1 MVTMMAREVHREKDS
16 SWIDVNETALSMNTS
31 STIAGRFTMKSLSV
45 HSPSALSRRLAL
57 GRVGAAAA
65 ALGLSLGAARGR
77 AAAQEAATD
86 LANHPLTGT
95 WLAMANP
102 ALPDDP
108 QFPAPSLFTADG
120 VVLLVF
126 PTTQVGPQGVVF
138 NAPAMGTWEADG
150 DRRGHFTAVQLQ
162 SDANGVFLGSVTID
176 GYPEVSEDGQT
187 FADDGSRAV
196 ITIRDAAGA
205 IVQEVSGVFDRP
217 VTAIRI
223 GVGSPGFP
231 ESANGGATPT
241 A

>member
-1 MVTMMAREVHREKDS
+1 MESRHR
-16 SWIDVNETALSMNTS
+16 
-31 STIAGRFTMKSLSV
+31 SLS
-45 HSPSALSRRLAL
+45 PSSLNRRAAL
-57 GRVGAAAA
+57 GRAGAIAAV
-65 ALGLSLGAARGR
+65 LGLSSRIGHAT
-77 AAAQEAATD
+77 AQEATPTD
-86 LANHPLTGT
+86 LADHPLTGM

-102 ALPDDP
+102 PLPGDP
-108 QFPAPSLFTADG
+108 QFPATSLYTADG

-138 NAPAMGTWEADG
+138 NAPAMGTWEADS

-217 VTAIRI
+217 VTAIRM
-223 GVGSPGFP
+223 GVGAPGFP
-231 ESANGGATPT
+231 TGTPVT
-241 A
+241 GTPAA